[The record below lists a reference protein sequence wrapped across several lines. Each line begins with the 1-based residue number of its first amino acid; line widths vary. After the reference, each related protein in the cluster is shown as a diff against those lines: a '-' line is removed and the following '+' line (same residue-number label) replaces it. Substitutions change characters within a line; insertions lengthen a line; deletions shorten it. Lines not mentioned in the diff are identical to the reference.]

1 MHLLRYASWVYVGPT
16 ELQVPVYMIHLY
28 CHTNKRKTKA
38 YQLPQ
43 KSLKRYKT
51 LQIAWGFPTARESLL
66 KMHWVTLQQ
75 AGLQHLCRRHHL
87 VAILKVSRE
96 KNELTPG
103 FERQIIKNLNLLSL
117 FPMSLARRAFLTD
130 LPGKQ
135 LLGLPLAT
143 HPTPG
148 TLTVSHTHWADK
160 SAPQVTLSF
169 NLLAL
174 AFHEWALQI
183 WVMLWIQGS
192 DHNCEPSKQL
202 LWPTWFFFVPPMH
215 ALPYSTG
222 KRTV

>member
-1 MHLLRYASWVYVGPT
+1 
-16 ELQVPVYMIHLY
+16 
-28 CHTNKRKTKA
+28 
-38 YQLPQ
+38 
-43 KSLKRYKT
+43 
-51 LQIAWGFPTARESLL
+51 
-66 KMHWVTLQQ
+66 
-75 AGLQHLCRRHHL
+75 
-87 VAILKVSRE
+87 
-96 KNELTPG
+96 
-103 FERQIIKNLNLLSL
+103 
-117 FPMSLARRAFLTD
+117 MSLARGVFLTD

-135 LLGLPLAT
+135 PLGLPLAT

-202 LWPTWFFFVPPMH
+202 LWPTWFFFLCHPCMPFPTAQGKGQCKVSLAQQTYHLSSCVIVPSTASFWLTSIVRSGTTDSTQRERCDFLKTSIH
-215 ALPYSTG
+215 CAALCSACTAAVHRLLSWMIHIQTRALKKIATVTHPVLAEKKTPASPSMG
-222 KRTV
+222 KEV